1 MSHRKCKAIMG
12 CTVQQ
17 PAKVISRGRQ
27 VLVELYSRPDLY
39 ANPTVLQ
46 AVLEAQLEKA
56 VSAQAATRGGGV
68 IETSKRDSEVEKL
81 FELLKKKLLTWVNG
95 LYEGEREKLM
105 ASGFGV
111 SKDPTPK
118 DIPGQPHIKY
128 ITDAN
133 TGNTFGAKI
142 VLVKKTNP
150 IDEKKE
156 VYTYVVQISKE
167 RDNESSYVTVLMTQN
182 QYKLIIPNLERGVEV
197 FFRVARRNA
206 RGQSYWSESDRF
218 IPR

>member
-1 MSHRKCKAIMG
+1 MSHRKCRAIMG

-17 PAKVISRGRQ
+17 PEKVISRGRM
-27 VLVELYSRPDLY
+27 VLADLYSRPDLY
-39 ANPTVLQ
+39 ANPTVFK
-46 AVLEAQLEKA
+46 ADLEAQLEKA
-56 VSAQAATRGGGV
+56 SSAQAATRGGGV
-68 IETSKRDSEVEKL
+68 SETATRDSEVEKL
-81 FELLKKKLLTWVNG
+81 FELLKKRLLTWVNG

-111 SKDPTPK
+111 SKDPSPK
-118 DIPGQPHIKY
+118 EIPSQPNIKY

-133 TGNTFGAKI
+133 TGNTFCAKI

-150 IDEKKE
+150 LDEKKE
-156 VYTYVVQISKE
+156 VYTYIVQMSKE

-182 QYKLIIPNLERGVEV
+182 QYKLIVPNLERGVEV

-206 RGQSYWSESDRF
+206 RGQSYWSEPVSF